1 MNNLEKNSKKKICIF
16 LQKIFYLSI
25 YEENIENRLMRL
37 CTKYNLNENTKNIIK
52 YIKFFSNFCYLKLL
66 NFAFFEIEN

>member
-1 MNNLEKNSKKKICIF
+1 
-16 LQKIFYLSI
+16 
-25 YEENIENRLMRL
+25 MRL